1 MRFSAIRLL
10 FIFWLCATAHFAQ
23 TPRRKRNTRPASPR
37 AAAPLSPPQPVATP
51 SVTPSTARAPL
62 PPKPLV
68 IVNGQTITTAEFD
81 ATLRQRLE
89 ELDDRISTARGK
101 VLDLQIN
108 TLLLEVEAK
117 KRHLTSQQ
125 LYDLEVTKRI
135 KEPTP
140 AEIKKFMDENQ
151 DQFEGADVATAAPQV
166 AVFIHAE
173 RETRL
178 SDEFV
183 SRLRTTNPV
192 VIGADINTPNLNP
205 AAVVATVG
213 GHPLQAALLNE
224 RLKPIIYSMRLS
236 AYEIEK
242 KTAERMITD
251 LLLLAEADRRH
262 VAPEDIVRAEISD
275 KLHPPTETEVGK
287 FYSENKGQINGD
299 LDSVRNQI
307 SAHLQDEQQ
316 QRLEKALADTLRK
329 GSDIRWLISEPQQPV
344 QAISTDD
351 DPARGDANA
360 PVTIVEFTDFQCPA
374 CAAMQPVI
382 EEVLNSYGNKIR
394 FVVRDFPLSQHANAR
409 KAAEAADA
417 ANAQGKFFEYTALLF
432 KRQNALDVPSLKKYA
447 SEVGLDRIR
456 FDAALD
462 SGKYAAEI
470 KHDIDDG
477 ELYGVDSTPA
487 IFVNGVALTEMSLE
501 ALRALIDRGLAGANS
516 NPRTSLK

>member
-1 MRFSAIRLL
+1 MRFVTIPVTLAFL
-10 FIFWLCATAHFAQ
+10 LCATAHFAQ
-23 TPRRKRNTRPASPR
+23 TPRRRTTTRPVPPKAS
-37 AAAPLSPPQPVATP
+37 APVSSPQPVANP
-51 SVTPSTARAPL
+51 SVTPTPARAPV
-62 PPKPLV
+62 PPKAV
-68 IVNGQTITTAEFD
+68 AIVNGQTITTGEFD
-81 ATLRQRLE
+81 PTLRQQLE
-89 ELDDRISTARGK
+89 ELDDRISAARGK

-117 KRHLTSQQ
+117 KRRLTSQQ

-135 KEPTP
+135 QEPTP
-140 AEIKKFMDENQ
+140 AEIKKFMDENR
-151 DQFEGADVATAAPQV
+151 DQFEGADVATATPQV
-166 AVFIHAE
+166 AVFLHAE

-178 SDEFV
+178 TDEFV
-183 SRLRTTNPV
+183 RRLRTTNPV
-192 VIGADINTPNLNP
+192 VIGADLNTPNLNP
-205 AAVVATVG
+205 AVVVATVG
-213 GHPLQAALLNE
+213 GRPLQAALLNE
-224 RLKPIIYSMRLS
+224 RLKPIIFSMRLS

-262 VAPEDIVRAEISD
+262 VGPEDIVRAEISD
-275 KLHPPTETEVGK
+275 KLHPPTEAEVAK
-287 FYSENKGQINGD
+287 FYSENKARINSD

-307 SAHLQDEQQ
+307 VAHLQDEEQ

-329 GSDIRWLISEPQQPV
+329 GADIRWLISEPQQPI
-344 QAISTDD
+344 QAVSTDD

-394 FVVRDFPLSQHANAR
+394 FVVRDFPLTQHANAR

-447 SEVGLDRIR
+447 SELGMNRAR
-456 FDAALD
+456 FDAELD
-462 SGKYAAEI
+462 GGTYAAEV
-470 KHDIDDG
+470 KHDIEDG
-477 ELYGVDSTPA
+477 EIYGIESTPT
-487 IFVNGVALTEMSLE
+487 IFVNGVMLRTLSAD
-501 ALRALIDRGLAGANS
+501 ALRSAIDHATAS
-516 NPRTSLK
+516 PRASTPPK